1 MEIKGFFTR
10 WGLSK
15 MPVDALFRLA
25 YDMGKSKGIEIG
37 REQVLNE
44 NLIRL
49 EKQLA
54 NVERDLT
61 NGHELLSER

>member
-1 MEIKGFFTR
+1 MELRQLLQLI
-10 WGLSK
+10 
-15 MPVDALFRLA
+15 
-25 YDMGKSKGIEIG
+25 YDMGKSDGIEIG

-54 NVERDLT
+54 NVEVDTHKDMT
-61 NGHELLSER
+61 NGYILLSKE

>member
-1 MEIKGFFTR
+1 MKLNTLLQI
-10 WGLSK
+10 
-15 MPVDALFRLA
+15 V
-25 YDMGKSKGIEIG
+25 YDMGKSEGIEIG

-54 NVERDLT
+54 NVEVDTHKDMT
-61 NGHELLSER
+61 NGYILLSKE